1 MDITQFLSG
10 GIFLF
15 FLTPI
20 VSSVVQIFQFV
31 ASLALRKLMVEIELR
46 EEKDPYRWVA
56 GYISI
61 HPEIVIYSQR
71 RSVELEH
78 DLKTDSWWGM
88 NNQSKSDYDALLALG
103 EARLKYLP
111 GEGLHILW
119 YKKSLILVWKFY
131 VSDTNLNTNSTTMK
145 GAFTLMSLNKSIL
158 DEFLKECMENSLS
171 KDKDKTAVFF
181 WDGLTQCWVR
191 SLAKPKREIDSVILD
206 DNVAFS
212 IIEDA
217 KLFLLSRSWYR
228 KMGVPYRRSYL
239 FHGKPGCGKTSFI
252 TAMAGALNL
261 NVCVLTLTKTMSDLT
276 LSSAMRT
283 APPNSLL
290 LLEDLDVA
298 FPSRNQDEEDN
309 KSFNVYGAGVTFSGL
324 LNSIDGIA
332 AQEGRIIMMTTNHM
346 ERLDPALIRP
356 GRVDRIAYFPLASKR
371 QAKKLYQRFFPE
383 EKSLAED
390 LERSIPENSL
400 SMAQLQGL
408 FLKYR
413 DEPLKAL
420 NGLQEVMDDAKKIE
434 EMRRIHEEN
443 KKEMQI
449 SKISKTQEQLVSA
462 LLNIT
467 SNSSNSNRSSVT
479 NSDTTDNLKCDTL
492 TNEESSPPTSPSK
505 LYTLPSLPTSPES

>member
-1 MDITQFLSG
+1 
-10 GIFLF
+10 
-15 FLTPI
+15 
-20 VSSVVQIFQFV
+20 
-31 ASLALRKLMVEIELR
+31 
-46 EEKDPYRWVA
+46 
-56 GYISI
+56 
-61 HPEIVIYSQR
+61 
-71 RSVELEH
+71 
-78 DLKTDSWWGM
+78 
-88 NNQSKSDYDALLALG
+88 
-103 EARLKYLP
+103 
-111 GEGLHILW
+111 
-119 YKKSLILVWKFY
+119 
-131 VSDTNLNTNSTTMK
+131 
-145 GAFTLMSLNKSIL
+145 
-158 DEFLKECMENSLS
+158 
-171 KDKDKTAVFF
+171 
-181 WDGLTQCWVR
+181 
-191 SLAKPKREIDSVILD
+191 
-206 DNVAFS
+206 
-212 IIEDA
+212 
-217 KLFLLSRSWYR
+217 
-228 KMGVPYRRSYL
+228 MGVPYRRSYL